1 MTQNFDAI
9 VIGAGQAGPSLA
21 GRLTAS
27 GMKVAVIERDKF
39 GGTCVNTGCMPTK
52 TLVASAYAAHLARR
66 GADYGVV
73 LDQPVRIDMRK
84 VRSRAATVTAN
95 SSGNVEKWL
104 RGMKGCTVFHDQA
117 RFEGPKEV
125 RVGAELLSAPRIF
138 INVGGR
144 ANVPDLPGVHE
155 ISYLTNTSI
164 IELERVPEH
173 LVVIGGS
180 YIGLEFAQ
188 MHRRFGAEVT
198 VVEMG
203 PRLVGREDPDV
214 SGAVRDILEKEGIRI
229 RTSAEC
235 IRFAKGNPGVRVG
248 VECTQGEPEIL
259 ASDVLLA
266 VGRKPNTNDLGL
278 DRAGVALDPRGYIIV
293 DDGLQTSVPG
303 IWALGDCNG
312 RGAFTH
318 TAYNDF
324 EIVAANLLD
333 GENRRVSDRVTC
345 YGLFIDPPLG
355 RVGMT
360 ETEVR
365 ASGKPYLVS
374 TRPMTRVGRAVEK
387 DETLGFMKVLAD
399 SSTKQ
404 ILGASILG
412 TSGDEAIHGVLDAIN
427 AKNPY
432 DQLRWAVPIHP
443 TVSELIPTLLLGLQP
458 APSA

>member
-66 GADYGVV
+66 GADYGVM

-95 SSGNVEKWL
+95 SSGSVEKWL

-188 MHRRFGAEVT
+188 MYRRFGAEVT

-214 SGAVRDILEKEGIRI
+214 SDAVRDILEREGIHV

-235 IRFAKGNPGVRVG
+235 ISFAKGNPGVRVG
-248 VECTQGEPEIL
+248 VDCTQGEPEIL
-259 ASDVLLA
+259 CSDVLLA
-266 VGRKPNTNDLGL
+266 VGRRPNTCDLGL
-278 DRAGVALDPRGYIIV
+278 ESAGVKLDP
-293 DDGLQTSVPG
+293 
-303 IWALGDCNG
+303 
-312 RGAFTH
+312 
-318 TAYNDF
+318 
-324 EIVAANLLD
+324 
-333 GENRRVSDRVTC
+333 
-345 YGLFIDPPLG
+345 
-355 RVGMT
+355 
-360 ETEVR
+360 
-365 ASGKPYLVS
+365 
-374 TRPMTRVGRAVEK
+374 
-387 DETLGFMKVLAD
+387 
-399 SSTKQ
+399 
-404 ILGASILG
+404 
-412 TSGDEAIHGVLDAIN
+412 
-427 AKNPY
+427 
-432 DQLRWAVPIHP
+432 
-443 TVSELIPTLLLGLQP
+443 
-458 APSA
+458 

>member
-84 VRSRAATVTAN
+84 VRSRAATITAN

-104 RGMKGCTVFHDQA
+104 RGMKGCTVFHDSA

-155 ISYLTNTSI
+155 ISYLTNSSI

-188 MHRRFGAEVT
+188 MYRRFGAEVT

-214 SGAVRDILEKEGIRI
+214 SDAVRDILEKEGIHV

-266 VGRKPNTNDLGL
+266 VGRKPNTGDLGL
-278 DRAGVALDPRGYIIV
+278 DRAGVALDPHGYIIV

-333 GENRRVSDRVTC
+333 GENRRVSDRITC

-360 ETEVR
+360 ETQVR

-399 SSTKQ
+399 PATKQ

-412 TSGDEAIHGVLDAIN
+412 TSGDEAIHGILDAIN

-458 APSA
+458 APAA